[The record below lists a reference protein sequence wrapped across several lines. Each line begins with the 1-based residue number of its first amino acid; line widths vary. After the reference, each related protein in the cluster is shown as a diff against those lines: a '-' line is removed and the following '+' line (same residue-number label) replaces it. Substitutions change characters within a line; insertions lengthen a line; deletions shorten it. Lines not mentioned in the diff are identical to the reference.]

1 MAIEV
6 QCDISECGSSLVPSY
21 NQFVQTVL
29 LRDGG
34 GGHVQVTVISKSRSR
49 NMSYKKGSVDEIV
62 IGTIGAQVYKLSL
75 RGDRV
80 IPVVTNS

>member
-1 MAIEV
+1 M
-6 QCDISECGSSLVPSY
+6 
-21 NQFVQTVL
+21 
-29 LRDGG
+29 
-34 GGHVQVTVISKSRSR
+34 TVISKSRSR

-62 IGTIGAQVYKLSL
+62 IGTMGAQVYKLGL